1 MNKPPSGT
9 SNPQD
14 QTRNMVSPAEP
25 DGEPTDAILVSRSRE
40 GDLQA
45 FDLLVTR
52 YRSRIYSIIHQMVR
66 NEADAW
72 DLSQDSFIKA
82 WNALSRFEERSSFY
96 TWLYRIAH
104 NVTYDWLRRNRIHP
118 EAEFDDSLQS
128 VSDPAATTVPSSP
141 LRPDETLAQSET
153 GSRIRE
159 AISQLSPVHRE
170 TILLKEVEGCQYK
183 EIADRMDCS
192 IGTVMS
198 RLFYARK
205 KLQSL
210 LGDLYG
216 QS

>member
-1 MNKPPSGT
+1 MNKPSSAT
-9 SNPQD
+9 SKAQD
-14 QTRNMVSPAEP
+14 QTRDPGCPAEP
-25 DGEPTDAILVSRSRE
+25 DGEPDDASLVSRSRE
-40 GDLQA
+40 GDLTA
-45 FDLLVTR
+45 FDALVTR
-52 YRSRIYSIIHQMVR
+52 YRRRIYSIIHQMVR

-72 DLSQDSFIKA
+72 DLSQDAFIKA

-104 NVTYDWLRRNRIHP
+104 NVTYDWLRRNRIRP
-118 EAEFDDSLQS
+118 EAEFDDSLQTTA
-128 VSDPAATTVPSSP
+128 DPAAATVPSAP
-141 LRPDETLAQSET
+141 QGPDESLAQSET
-153 GSRIRE
+153 GQRIRE
-159 AISQLSPVHRE
+159 AIAQLSPAHRE

-183 EIADRMDCS
+183 EIAERMDCS